1 MRKSLKRLAVAA
13 MCSAMCFSPLATS
26 LTTISAYAKTTLE
39 TPSNVHWGN
48 KKDDDE
54 GFYAH
59 WDEVENAKK
68 YNIYIYYINDNDSY
82 SKIAEMTTA
91 KTSVNLKGK
100 LTKSDVDYTFRVR
113 AVGSGNYTTS
123 SWSDY
128 ADEMY
133 YEKSTT
139 TSSTAVNTSSTNS
152 AGPGGTSTG
161 ATGSQSNIGPSVP
174 STPSE
179 GGWRQNTTGWWYAK
193 NAAGTEWYRDGWYW
207 IDGNKDG
214 VSECYYFDA
223 NGYML
228 ANTTTP
234 DGYQVN
240 NDGAWIVDGI
250 TQTR

>member
-1 MRKSLKRLAVAA
+1 MRKSLKRLAIATI
-13 MCSAMCFSPLATS
+13 CSAMCFSPLTAS
-26 LTTISAYAKTTLE
+26 FTTISAYAKTTLE

-82 SKIAEMTTA
+82 SKISEMTTA

-113 AVGSGNYTTS
+113 AVGSGSYTTS
-123 SWSDY
+123 GWSDY

-133 YEKSTT
+133 YEKSTAP
-139 TSSTAVNTSSTNS
+139 SSTAVNTS
-152 AGPGGTSTG
+152 GTGSTG
-161 ATGSQSNIGPSVP
+161 PSGTATNTTDNQSNSGPAV
-174 STPSE
+174 PSE
-179 GGWRQNTTGWWYAK
+179 GGWRQNATGWWYAT
-193 NAAGTEWYRDGWYW
+193 NAADTSWYSNGWYW

-214 VSECYYFDA
+214 VSECYYFDV

-228 ANTTTP
+228 ANTITP

-240 NDGAWIVDGI
+240 NDGAWIIDGKI
-250 TQTR
+250 QIK